1 MASSPRS
8 LIHHD
13 PTLWRASVQEPQQ
26 AAESS
31 QETEPEPGGPKV
43 VSGYSVAISNPSVT
57 PDLRGSS
64 WCAFLSLSKDLE
76 SLHHYFSSCF
86 VRGPTSDLRHR
97 STVQLVTTNIWSKHL
112 AMLQI
117 SQTVSYPSQKHF
129 TNEWVQL
136 ISDRWGHAQVQVD
149 DSAHNARSCLSSDW
163 RRLMPVVS
171 LGWLALSFGQA
182 ANDQRVEHLFEQSTC
197 VQVFYF
203 ELQWLIN

>member
-1 MASSPRS
+1 MCGPLTADQRTTFTLMGSSPRS

-43 VSGYSVAISNPSVT
+43 VSGYSVAISNLSVT

-86 VRGPTSDLRHR
+86 VRCPTSDLRHR
-97 STVQLVTTNIWSKHL
+97 STVQLVTTNMQHL
-112 AMLQI
+112 VKTPGYA
-117 SQTVSYPSQKHF
+117 S
-129 TNEWVQL
+129 N
-136 ISDRWGHAQVQVD
+136 ISD
-149 DSAHNARSCLSSDW
+149 
-163 RRLMPVVS
+163 
-171 LGWLALSFGQA
+171 
-182 ANDQRVEHLFEQSTC
+182 C
-197 VQVFYF
+197 VIPIS
-203 ELQWLIN
+203 ETLH

>member
-43 VSGYSVAISNPSVT
+43 VSGYSVAISVT

-86 VRGPTSDLRHR
+86 VRCPTSDLRHR

-129 TNEWVQL
+129 TNEWVQ
-136 ISDRWGHAQVQVD
+136 V
-149 DSAHNARSCLSSDW
+149 RSCTGAGRWLRQWSESGTPFWTVDVCSGVCFILSC
-163 RRLMPVVS
+163 
-171 LGWLALSFGQA
+171 
-182 ANDQRVEHLFEQSTC
+182 ND
-197 VQVFYF
+197 
-203 ELQWLIN
+203 

>member
-43 VSGYSVAISNPSVT
+43 VSGYSVAISVT

-86 VRGPTSDLRHR
+86 VRCPTSDLRHR
-97 STVQLVTTNIWSKHL
+97 STVQLVIINMQHL
-112 AMLQI
+112 VKTPGYA
-117 SQTVSYPSQKHF
+117 S
-129 TNEWVQL
+129 N
-136 ISDRWGHAQVQVD
+136 ISDCVIPISETLHLWMSPGEVMHRCRSKTPPTTPGPVCPLIGGGWCRLLVSADWPCRLVKQPMIRECTSPFWTVD
-149 DSAHNARSCLSSDW
+149 VCSGVCFILSC
-163 RRLMPVVS
+163 
-171 LGWLALSFGQA
+171 
-182 ANDQRVEHLFEQSTC
+182 ND
-197 VQVFYF
+197 
-203 ELQWLIN
+203 